1 MSAEKPRIATI
12 VRETGESKIS
22 VTVNLDGTGEVEV
35 DTPVG
40 FLKHMLHQIARH
52 GLIDLK
58 VEANGDLETG
68 SHHTVEDLS
77 LIHI

>member
-1 MSAEKPRIATI
+1 MSENESRVATI

-22 VTVNLDGTGEVEV
+22 VTVDLDGTGKAEIE
-35 DTPVG
+35 TPIG
-40 FLKHMLHQIARH
+40 FLKHMLSQIARH

-68 SHHTVEDLS
+68 
-77 LIHI
+77 